1 MRPWSGAAFF
11 VVWSVSAVFAYILQ
25 KGFNA
30 YMDWNFDLFTIMTC
44 LGVTRGFIMLKP
56 TK

>member
-11 VVWSVSAVFAYILQ
+11 VVWSGSAVFAYILQ
-25 KGFNA
+25 KGFKA
-30 YMDWNFDLFTIMTC
+30 YMDWNFDLFTIMTY